1 MAKRRII
8 RDKAKARAARRHR
21 FAGGLALVAA
31 VTSWVVPLEASRPSP
46 SSLTVMLDDP
56 KPIEGADDLA
66 NILGVTDPAAAQSAG
81 YPSGFDPAAMTT
93 AGVDP
98 NAVLP
103 PEPFAMP
110 QSFAAGPAATPYHFR
125 GRSATDTLRA
135 TMCLTAAIYYEA
147 ANEPDAGQA
156 AVAQVVLNRVRH
168 PAYPNTVCDVVYQ
181 GTERND
187 TLCQFTFG
195 CDGALSRR
203 PTAAGWARARRVAA
217 AALNG
222 AVFAPVGMA
231 THYHT
236 LAVSP
241 VWNKS
246 LVATGVFGA
255 HIFFRWPGGA
265 GAPAAFRSVYTG
277 REPFPGPRPKANPLP
292 PLIMAQNGALPF
304 PQTTAPGTLPVF
316 VPTPSTQAGPAV
328 AAITPNRSV
337 AADKRYLPGAL
348 PESDV
353 NPAYRNSGEWIVR
366 PR

>member
-1 MAKRRII
+1 
-8 RDKAKARAARRHR
+8 
-21 FAGGLALVAA
+21 VA
-31 VTSWVVPLEASRPSP
+31 TSGVVPLYASRLPP
-46 SSLTVMLDDP
+46 SSLTVTLDAP
-56 KPIEGADDLA
+56 KPIDGAEDLA
-66 NILGVTDPAAAQSAG
+66 NVLGVNRPDTARPAA
-81 YPSGFDPAAMTT
+81 YPSGFDPTVMTT
-93 AGVDP
+93 GGVDP

-103 PEPFAMP
+103 PQPFAMP
-110 QSFAAGPAATPYHFR
+110 NSFAAGPAAAPYVFR
-125 GRSATDTLRA
+125 GRTGTDTLRA

-203 PTAAGWARARRVAA
+203 PTAAGWARARRVAV

-241 VWNKS
+241 FWNKS

-265 GAPAAFRSVYTG
+265 GNPAAFRDVYAG
-277 REPFPGPRPKANPLP
+277 REPLPGPRPKANPLP
-292 PLIMAQNGALPF
+292 PTLMAGAAPF
-304 PQTTAPGTLPVF
+304 PQTSAPGQLPVF
-316 VPTPSTQAGPAV
+316 VPTPVQSGSSI
-328 AAITPNRSV
+328 AAIAPSRSV
-337 AADKRYLPGAL
+337 AADKRYVPGAL
-348 PESDV
+348 PESEV
-353 NPAYRNSGEWIVR
+353 NPAYRDSGQWIVR